1 MATPTSL
8 SNSTSPFFLI
18 YRVLQLGMPLV
29 VPKAYPHFSCFLASP
44 LENPGLDLFLY
55 SVKLPFLQHPSAGL
69 CQHDH
74 SDRQPSAL

>member
-29 VPKAYPHFSCFLASP
+29 VPKTYPHFSCFLTSL

-74 SDRQPSAL
+74 SDRQPSAF